1 MFISFVNIKWY
12 IMRNLF
18 KNTGYK
24 LYLKQQ
30 SGSKRISF
38 SYIPNQDGSVRWFW
52 NSGSKKPLF
61 LKFYNITTIK
71 GKLFAFVV
79 RMIFFLRLQRLLFKK
94 EILYYTSEE
103 NPLFDIMNDWAIF
116 TGTQGPNNK
125 AVLFADNCFFKIA
138 STKNAKNLINKEYKI
153 ITYSGINTL
162 YSAPSASLIN
172 DCVLKLSDISNNGK
186 RQKKFS
192 EVHAKALHGIKEK
205 HQTMIKISN
214 WKHFDTLIENFST
227 IDDNRIPPNLTRK
240 LKIILENIDKDEMIH
255 LSFSHGDFT
264 PWNCFVKDDILG
276 IYDWEL
282 ASFEKPKGF
291 DFFHFIIQNGILVQ
305 HIPWKEILVQ
315 IRKHNKIAFN
325 FDDNDLKKY
334 LKFYLLTNV
343 LYYLKLY
350 SEQEQWHL
358 QVHWLL
364 KVWSEALNMYL
375 TEIKTERELLIM
387 DIFDYLYHEKYAT
400 LKFHDKEPE
409 NLPLNSDIDIVISCN
424 DASKM
429 ALFLKQNS
437 LVNRMKIVKKSF
449 MYKIR
454 LITHDLQILNLDLIY
469 QLKWKSLEYMETN
482 GMINHAE
489 MNRYGVK
496 ISSPQDTAK
505 YIYYFYTLNNSEIP
519 DAYKNFVYENTSE
532 KMRKSKTEC
541 ITMMKRKRSNRGFL
555 FLKNLCCYFKDF
567 FSEKGF
573 IITFSGVDGVGKST
587 VISEVSELIEKRYRR
602 PVKVLRHRPS
612 LLPILSVFTKGKEK
626 AHQDIVNS
634 LPRQGKNDHFF
645 SSLLRFTYYYTD
657 YIIGQFIIYLKY
669 VLRGKIVLYDRYY
682 FDFIADSKRSNIKL
696 PEGITENGYHLLLKP
711 KFNFF
716 LYADPEKI
724 LDRKKE
730 LSYHSICDL
739 TASYGRLFSKLEKK
753 DPKIKYLSIEN
764 NDLDTTLSTI
774 MNTITAAK

>member
-1 MFISFVNIKWY
+1 
-12 IMRNLF
+12 MRNLF
-18 KNTGYK
+18 KNIGYK

-30 SGSKRISF
+30 TGSKRISF

-52 NSGSKKPLF
+52 NSRSKKPLF

-79 RMIFFLRLQRLLFKK
+79 HVIFFLNLQKVVFKK
-94 EILYYTSEE
+94 ETLYYTSEE

-116 TGTQGPNNK
+116 TGTPGPNNK
-125 AVLFADNCFFKIA
+125 AVLFADKYFFKIA
-138 STKNAKNLINKEYKI
+138 ATKNAKNLINKEYKI
-153 ITYSGINTL
+153 ITYSGTNRL
-162 YSAPSASLIN
+162 YSTPSASLIN
-172 DCVLKLSDISNNGK
+172 DCVLRLSDISNNGK

-192 EVHAKALHGIKEK
+192 GIHAKALQGIKEK
-205 HQTMIKISN
+205 YQTAIKISN
-214 WKHFDTLIENFST
+214 WKHFGTLIENFTT
-227 IDDNRIPPNLTRK
+227 IDDNRIPPNLMRK
-240 LKIILENIDKDEMIH
+240 LKMILENIDKDEMIH

-264 PWNCFVKDDILG
+264 PWNCCVKDDILG

-282 ASFEKPKGF
+282 ASFEKSKGF
-291 DFFHFIIQNGILVQ
+291 DFFHFIIQNSILVQ
-305 HIPWKEILVQ
+305 HLPWKETWTQ
-315 IRKHNKIAFN
+315 IRKHNKTAFN
-325 FDDNDLKKY
+325 FNDNELKKY

-358 QVHWLL
+358 QIHWLL

-387 DIFDYLYHEKYAT
+387 DIFDYLYPQKYAA

-409 NLPLNSDIDIVISCN
+409 NLPLNSDIDLVISFQ

-429 ALFLKQNS
+429 AVFLKQNS
-437 LVNRMKIVKKSF
+437 LVNRIKIVKKSF
-449 MYKIR
+449 MYNIR
-454 LITHDLQILNLDLIY
+454 LITHDLKILNLDLIY
-469 QLKWKSLEYMETN
+469 QLKWKHLEFMETHR
-482 GMINHAE
+482 MIDHAE
-489 MNRYGVK
+489 QNRYGIK

-505 YIYYFYTLNNSEIP
+505 YLYYFYTLNNSKIP
-519 DAYKNFVYENTSE
+519 DSYKSFVYENASE
-532 KMRKSKTEC
+532 TIMKNKTEC
-541 ITMMKRKRSNRGFL
+541 ITMLKNKECNRGFL
-555 FLKNLCCYFKDF
+555 FLKNLGGYLKDI
-567 FSEKGF
+567 FSERGF

-645 SSLLRFTYYYTD
+645 SSLLRFTYYYAD

-716 LYADPEKI
+716 LYAAPEKI
-724 LDRKKE
+724 LGRKKE
-730 LSYHSICDL
+730 LSYHSICAL

-764 NDLDTTLSTI
+764 NDLDTTLGTI
-774 MNTITAAK
+774 MNTIIAAK